1 MTNMKTYI
9 YLSDIHSNYEAL
21 KHINDLPEMNDP
33 SCEFRFGGDYIDGYD
48 LQPNA
53 TLNTLHLVK
62 DLCEKGKAKAILGNH
77 DQFLLDAAYY
87 PYRTNYW
94 ELNGRASTLEN
105 LGIPY
110 TTNDELPEQLL
121 YHLKDELEWL
131 NNLPY
136 VIQDENILLTHA
148 GFDLDLAIDYQ
159 SMDTL
164 LWTRDPYIDFFKDEI
179 LKYFLHEDFYDKI
192 IITGHTPTSLISL
205 GQENKNC
212 PILSEHITNGNVKR
226 YFIDG
231 GSKSGHEN
239 GHINLLKLDEHGN
252 EMWRGMLDNNG
263 IHYLSKG

>member
-1 MTNMKTYI
+1 MKTYI

-21 KHINDLPEMNDP
+21 QHITKLPEMSDN

-48 LQPNA
+48 LQTNA
-53 TLNTLHLVK
+53 TLNTIHLVK

-110 TTNDELPEQLL
+110 TTNAELPEQLL

-136 VIQDENILLTHA
+136 VIQDGNILLTHA
-148 GFDLDLAIDYQ
+148 GFDLDLAIEYQ
-159 SMDTL
+159 NKDTL
-164 LWTRDPYIDFFKDEI
+164 LWTREPYINFFKDDI
-179 LKYFLHEDFYDKI
+179 LQYFLHEDYHNKI
-192 IITGHTPTSLISL
+192 IITGHTPTSLISI
-205 GQENKNC
+205 GQENENC
-212 PILSEHITNGNVKR
+212 PILLEQILNGNVKR

-239 GHINLLKLDEHGN
+239 GHINLLKLDEQGN
-252 EMWRGMLDNNG
+252 EIWRGILDKNG
-263 IHYLSKG
+263 IQYMLKG

>member
-53 TLNTLHLVK
+53 TLNTLHFVK

-136 VIQDENILLTHA
+136 VVQDENILLTN
-148 GFDLDLAIDYQ
+148 Q
-159 SMDTL
+159 
-164 LWTRDPYIDFFKDEI
+164 WI
-179 LKYFLHEDFYDKI
+179 LFY
-192 IITGHTPTSLISL
+192 GHVTPILISL
-205 GQENKNC
+205 KMKFLNISYMK
-212 PILSEHITNGNVKR
+212 ISMIKLLSQVTLQH
-226 YFIDG
+226 
-231 GSKSGHEN
+231 
-239 GHINLLKLDEHGN
+239 L
-252 EMWRGMLDNNG
+252 
-263 IHYLSKG
+263 

>member
-53 TLNTLHLVK
+53 TLNTLHFVK

-121 YHLKDELEWL
+121 YHLKDELEW
-131 NNLPY
+131 
-136 VIQDENILLTHA
+136 
-148 GFDLDLAIDYQ
+148 
-159 SMDTL
+159 
-164 LWTRDPYIDFFKDEI
+164 
-179 LKYFLHEDFYDKI
+179 
-192 IITGHTPTSLISL
+192 
-205 GQENKNC
+205 
-212 PILSEHITNGNVKR
+212 
-226 YFIDG
+226 
-231 GSKSGHEN
+231 
-239 GHINLLKLDEHGN
+239 
-252 EMWRGMLDNNG
+252 
-263 IHYLSKG
+263 